1 MALLASVSER
11 AYKRPNVA
19 LKEQHRA
26 SVRLAPSSRRLPV
39 PRGAAQTGLHGCPIR
54 IRLCDGGKEDQVLL
68 DELSELVK
76 ALAKRIL
83 EHRSTLTRS
92 EAATRYGLIDP
103 LLMALGWDLSDPSQV
118 WPEYPTDDRTFAD
131 YAMLHQSEPY
141 LIIEAKKLG
150 DPLSADTRK
159 QAADYLLSTPAR
171 YAVVTNGQRWK
182 GYSMAADGVPTP
194 APVKDKV
201 AFEFN
206 VLEPSSMLDLL
217 WLWRGNMMGST
228 VQPKSHQP
236 PLASPVPNSSGLPIT
251 RPSSAQSGTPLP
263 DVNYAKGM
271 GKPQCLLFPD
281 GTATEA
287 VSKSWATVQSAT
299 AEWLFVNGKVGILPL
314 KNKHGT
320 HLANSTPTT
329 AKGKNF
335 HVPKEVRP
343 HFWIDMNFG
352 PDGHLT
358 KAKEM
363 LAACGVSP
371 ASVKLQLS

>member
-1 MALLASVSER
+1 MWLE
-11 AYKRPNVA
+11 
-19 LKEQHRA
+19 
-26 SVRLAPSSRRLPV
+26 
-39 PRGAAQTGLHGCPIR
+39 
-54 IRLCDGGKEDQVLL
+54 
-68 DELSELVK
+68 ELGELVE
-76 ALAKRIL
+76 ALAKRIS

-118 WPEYPTDDRTFAD
+118 WPEYPTDEGTFAD

-150 DPLSADTRK
+150 DPLSGETRK
-159 QAADYLLSTPAR
+159 QAADYLLSTPAQ

-182 GYSMAADGVPTP
+182 GYSMAR
-194 APVKDKV
+194 DKV

-236 PLASPVPNSSGLPIT
+236 PHASPVADSSGLPFT

-263 DVNYAKGM
+263 DVSYTKGM

-299 AEWLFVNGKVGILPL
+299 AEWLFVNGKVRELPL
-314 KNKHGT
+314 KNRHGT
-320 HLANSTPTT
+320 HLANRTPTT
-329 AKGKNF
+329 ARGKDF
-335 HVPKEVRP
+335 RMPKEVGP

-352 PDGHLT
+352 PADHLT

-363 LAACGVSP
+363 LDACGVSP
-371 ASVKLQLS
+371 DTVILQLS